1 MVDVI
6 CKDDQILQ
14 NPVSCGQSLHF
25 YHRVV
30 EPSSQV
36 AFFRFPFQSQAAPN
50 SSPSFTILH
59 YPSPSFTFQEQK
71 VQLNAVIYNSSI
83 LTCSWSRALALLWK
97 LQGQRLAGLA
107 DSVTL
112 NAAVEACGKAMQWQ
126 QAVQV
131 LWDAMAWS
139 LGASDLTYCLTIA
152 ACQTATTWQLAFGLL
167 SDMVLWQFFLC
178 LQSSKLENIC

>member
-1 MVDVI
+1 MVDVT
-6 CKDDQILQ
+6 CKDDQK
-14 NPVSCGQSLHF
+14 NPMSCGQSLHF

-30 EPSSQV
+30 EPE
-36 AFFRFPFQSQAAPN
+36 P
-50 SSPSFTILH
+50 SSPQLLRH
-59 YPSPSFTFQEQK
+59 PSPSFTFQEQK

-83 LTCSWSRALALLWK
+83 LTCSWPRALALLWK
-97 LQGQRLAGLA
+97 LQGQGLAGLA

-152 ACQTATTWQLAFGLL
+152 ACQTATAWQLAFGLL

-178 LQSSKLENIC
+178 RHKVQSWKTYVKI